1 MSSFPS
7 LFSTQ
12 YRSLIKSSQPIYLI
26 SSKSEKTAI
35 SRSIVATIRKAN
47 GRFLER
53 SKDLLSYYDIGDAK
67 ATEKTSQ
74 ALREGQPKLRKRMID
89 NGILTND
96 SIHSYSTEHL
106 LMPTAAINQVNPN
119 PVFVGDDSYTS
130 VNRNDISAS
139 NINQQCSILEQSINQ
154 ACANIK
160 PTPILDDRLTIGNCQ
175 FRPTPNC
182 PFGQSKHRIVTPP
195 CTPPNPPQQLVEKA
209 KFDNDLF
216 ACPFPSMDMDPTEFD
231 DSNSIMTFDMDD
243 EEMIDDQTDVQPM
256 FQGSTPSSHF
266 RTLTEL
272 KHNVQTYNGCE
283 RKMLSIVPQ
292 NNASPILNHFRA
304 LTELKDQ
311 VPMYPSSGANNDCQ
325 NLRFNNSNQFN
336 GNASQNNLNASCSSI
351 GFVPNQTL
359 KMQVNF

>member
-1 MSSFPS
+1 M
-7 LFSTQ
+7 
-12 YRSLIKSSQPIYLI
+12 